1 MNPEIEA
8 IINVYQRRLN
18 DVTAQAIAYEA
29 RIQVMQAQIKELQA
43 QSKPEP
49 AAKKTTKKTDAGEF

>member
-8 IINVYQRRLN
+8 IMNVYQKRLN

-29 RIQVMQAQIKELQA
+29 RIQVMQAQIAQLQA
-43 QSKPEP
+43 ELDAKTAP
-49 AAKKTTKKTDAGEF
+49 KKTTKKSDSGEF

>member
-8 IINVYQRRLN
+8 LLSVYQRRLN

-29 RIQVMQAQIKELQA
+29 RIQILSQQLQ
-43 QSKPEP
+43 QLQTQLQEEKP
-49 AAKKTTKKTDAGEF
+49 KKIVKKPDVDEF

>member
-8 IINVYQRRLN
+8 LLSVYQKRLS

-29 RIQVMQAQIKELQA
+29 RIQILSQQLQQLQA
-43 QSKPEP
+43 QLQEEKPKRS
-49 AAKKTTKKTDAGEF
+49 AKKPDGSEF

>member
-8 IINVYQRRLN
+8 LLSVYQKRLS

-29 RIQVMQAQIKELQA
+29 RIQILSQQLQQLQA
-43 QSKPEP
+43 QLQEEKPKRP
-49 AAKKTTKKTDAGEF
+49 AKKTDSGEF

>member
-8 IINVYQRRLN
+8 LLSVYQKRLS

-29 RIQVMQAQIKELQA
+29 RIQILSQQLQQLQA
-43 QSKPEP
+43 QLQEEKPKRS
-49 AAKKTTKKTDAGEF
+49 AKKPDGGEF

>member
-8 IINVYQRRLN
+8 LLSVYQKRLS

-29 RIQVMQAQIKELQA
+29 RIQILSQQIQNLQT
-43 QSKPEP
+43 QLSEENH
-49 AAKKTTKKTDAGEF
+49 KKANKKSNDGEF

>member
-8 IINVYQRRLN
+8 LLSVYQRRLN

-29 RIQVMQAQIKELQA
+29 RIQILSQQLQ
-43 QSKPEP
+43 QLQTQLQEEKPKKIVKKPEV
-49 AAKKTTKKTDAGEF
+49 DEF

>member
-8 IINVYQRRLN
+8 LLSVYQRRLN

-29 RIQVMQAQIKELQA
+29 RIQILSQQLQQLQA
-43 QSKPEP
+43 QLQEEKPKKYVKKPEVN
-49 AAKKTTKKTDAGEF
+49 EF

>member
-8 IINVYQRRLN
+8 LLSVYQKRLS

-29 RIQVMQAQIKELQA
+29 RIQILSQQIQNLQIQLQEENPKKLNKE
-43 QSKPEP
+43 S
-49 AAKKTTKKTDAGEF
+49 DSGEF

>member
-8 IINVYQRRLN
+8 LLSVYQKRLS

-29 RIQVMQAQIKELQA
+29 RIQILSQQLQNLQA
-43 QSKPEP
+43 QLQEEKPKRTSK
-49 AAKKTTKKTDAGEF
+49 KDDSGEF

>member
-8 IINVYQRRLN
+8 LLSVYQRRLN

-29 RIQVMQAQIKELQA
+29 RIQILSQQLQ
-43 QSKPEP
+43 QLQTQLQEEKPKKSVKKPEV
-49 AAKKTTKKTDAGEF
+49 DEF